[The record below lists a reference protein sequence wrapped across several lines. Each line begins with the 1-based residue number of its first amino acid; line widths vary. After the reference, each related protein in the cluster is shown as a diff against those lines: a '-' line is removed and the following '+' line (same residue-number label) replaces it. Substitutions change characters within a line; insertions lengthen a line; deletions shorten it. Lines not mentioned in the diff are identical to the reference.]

1 LDLNHDLFAALPESS
16 GNIPNAILSSQEE
29 ALAVRVTIRSLGV
42 ALAANGR
49 LAGICTSGLSLN
61 GIEVGG
67 KNIKCVV
74 TSVETAGTFSAIP
87 VPRRPG
93 GTQEREF
100 HSWVW
105 ERKH

>member
-1 LDLNHDLFAALPESS
+1 MDLNHDLFAALPESS

-61 GIEVGG
+61 GIEGG
-67 KNIKCVV
+67 KSKKCVV
-74 TSVETAGTFSAIP
+74 TCVKTAGTFP
-87 VPRRPG
+87 
-93 GTQEREF
+93 Q
-100 HSWVW
+100 
-105 ERKH
+105 